1 MNLYESPRSLA
12 ALWRRQLEMGLE
24 AGETPVLALG
34 WDTLHPDSLFPL
46 AGLDELARRRPGAVD
61 PRVVAGGEGDL
72 WLLGTTQWPQE
83 RRGTHPRRGGVLYAG
98 NDSATFAASLTLAE
112 AFGAERSGAER
123 SGPSL
128 PLGMAWLLTPTA
140 APGTERSEGEYL
152 PFALAPD
159 EFSPLPVPPAPSDW
173 LARLEGWAIVLLAV
187 GLLVAAAIISF

>member
-1 MNLYESPRSLA
+1 MNLYESPRALA

-46 AGLDELARRRPGAVD
+46 AGLDDLARRRPGAVD

-72 WLLGTTQWPQE
+72 WLMGAIHWPTG
-83 RRGTHPRRGGVLYAG
+83 RRGTHPSRGGVLYAG

-112 AFGAERSGAER
+112 ASSAER

-159 EFSPLPVPPAPSDW
+159 EFSPLPVPPTSSDW
-173 LARLEGWAIVLLAV
+173 LARLEGWAIVLLAI
-187 GLLVAAAIISF
+187 GLLVAASVVSFS

>member
-1 MNLYESPRSLA
+1 MNLYESPRALS

-34 WDTLHPDSLFPL
+34 WDTLHPDSHFPL
-46 AGLDELARRRPGAVD
+46 AALGELARRRPGAVD

-72 WLLGTTQWPQE
+72 WLLGTTQWPTG
-83 RRGTHPRRGGVLYAG
+83 RRGSHTRRGGVLYAG

-112 AFGAERSGAER
+112 ASGGDL

-140 APGTERSEGEYL
+140 TPGVERSEGEYL
-152 PFALAPD
+152 PFALAAD

-173 LARLEGWAIVLLAV
+173 LARLEGWAIALLAV
-187 GLLVAAAIISF
+187 GLLVAATINSI